1 MGLRNIEEKM
11 KRETAIR
18 DKGASLALQELESMI
33 SSLKSLNEQL
43 KTIEKKYGDEL
54 RSNPALLE
62 KVSSIREE
70 LGLPTDLGIFEKK
83 DKPSLIDKLT
93 SGGFYDQLSL
103 QILDIGKKSLKDTG
117 GVMSFA
123 ELIKRVQ
130 ELYKGHVISIG
141 DIQKSLSILE
151 KNNLLAKIEI
161 LDSGFKIIYFV
172 TQELS
177 PDMNE
182 LLKLANKN
190 NGQLSREQIILQTG
204 WTLDRITRVIN
215 YLEEKQIVV
224 KEEDLQRIT
233 YYFPGI

>member
-43 KTIEKKYGDEL
+43 KTIEKKYGDEI

-62 KVSSIREE
+62 KVSSIRED

-117 GVMSFA
+117 GVMSFS

-130 ELYKGHVISIG
+130 
-141 DIQKSLSILE
+141 
-151 KNNLLAKIEI
+151 
-161 LDSGFKIIYFV
+161 
-172 TQELS
+172 
-177 PDMNE
+177 
-182 LLKLANKN
+182 
-190 NGQLSREQIILQTG
+190 
-204 WTLDRITRVIN
+204 
-215 YLEEKQIVV
+215 
-224 KEEDLQRIT
+224 
-233 YYFPGI
+233 